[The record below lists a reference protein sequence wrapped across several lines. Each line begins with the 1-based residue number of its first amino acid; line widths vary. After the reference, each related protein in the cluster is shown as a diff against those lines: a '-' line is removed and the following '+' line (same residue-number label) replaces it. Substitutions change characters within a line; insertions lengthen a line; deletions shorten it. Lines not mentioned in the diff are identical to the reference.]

1 MFFSVELVVV
11 PGRRLWHGQCF
22 SLWSWLLYQASSYGT
37 RNQGVSTR
45 ESISAWL
52 AIARRAKSN
61 GKIANVMISS
71 AFGCPFEGE
80 VPMDRI
86 IEIAK
91 QLVDAEP
98 VELAIADSI
107 GVAVP
112 NQITELV
119 GRLQSE
125 VGPIPLRFH
134 LHNTRNTGLANAQ
147 AAIDAGG

>member
-1 MFFSVELVVV
+1 
-11 PGRRLWHGQCF
+11 
-22 SLWSWLLYQASSYGT
+22 
-37 RNQGVSTR
+37 
-45 ESISAWL
+45 
-52 AIARRAKSN
+52 
-61 GKIANVMISS
+61 
-71 AFGCPFEGE
+71 
-80 VPMDRI
+80 MDRI

-98 VELAIADSI
+98 AELAIADSI

-134 LHNTRNTGLANAQ
+134 LHNTRNTGLANARRPLMLGLIPLMPVSAGLV
-147 AAIDAGG
+147 AALLRLRPPAISLRMICSTCLADQDWKQEWNSARSSTPVAG